1 MDGDWRTCL
10 RGIPLEPP
18 GSWYSPR
25 DSVGTRSSG
34 LGRRVS
40 VGTRSS
46 GLGRDSVV
54 GTRSGLGRRDSVGT
68 RSSELGR
75 DSVVRTP
82 VVGTRSGL
90 GRPGDSVGTRD
101 SATVSAAVSIGR
113 SVDRLGRSGFMSH
126 VSSHERLH
134 VSASVLAAA
143 FGAGPG
149 ALEET
154 RAPAELIS
162 ILTPSCDNP
171 PDFCSDFTPCY

>member
-1 MDGDWRTCL
+1 MDGERAYVVFPL
-10 RGIPLEPP
+10 SLLVRGIPL
-18 GSWYSPR
+18 
-25 DSVGTRSSG
+25 GTRLG
-34 LGRRVS
+34 LGR
-40 VGTRSS
+40 
-46 GLGRDSVV
+46 RDSVV
-54 GTRSGLGRRDSVGT
+54 GSRSGLGRRDSVGT

-113 SVDRLGRSGFMSH
+113 SVDRLGRSVDRLGRSGFMSH

-154 RAPAELIS
+154 RAAGRVNFNFNALV
-162 ILTPSCDNP
+162 
-171 PDFCSDFTPCY
+171 

>member
-1 MDGDWRTCL
+1 MAIGERAYVVFPL
-10 RGIPLEPP
+10 SLLVRGIPL
-18 GSWYSPR
+18 GTRLGLGRR
-25 DSVGTRSSG
+25 DSVVGSRSG
-34 LGRRVS
+34 LGRRDS

-54 GTRSGLGRRDSVGT
+54 GTRSGLGRQDSGRRDSVGT
-68 RSSELGR
+68 RSSRRLG
-75 DSVVRTP
+75 
-82 VVGTRSGL
+82 
-90 GRPGDSVGTRD
+90 RD

>member
-1 MDGDWRTCL
+1 MDGERAYVVFPL
-10 RGIPLEPP
+10 SLLVRGIPL
-18 GSWYSPR
+18 GTRLGLGRR
-25 DSVGTRSSG
+25 DSVVGSRSG
-34 LGRRVS
+34 LGRRDS

-54 GTRSGLGRRDSVGT
+54 GTRSGLGRQDSGRRDSVGT
-68 RSSELGR
+68 RSSRRLG
-75 DSVVRTP
+75 
-82 VVGTRSGL
+82 
-90 GRPGDSVGTRD
+90 RD
-101 SATVSAAVSIGR
+101 SATVSAAVSIGRSVDRLGR